1 MMRILIWIGAL
12 LPIVYAALR
21 FSVEFHPQ
29 TVRDALVFMEPYVQ
43 VTLTKVPVDSLK
55 FLSDL
60 AGNSALWMLAITLLV
75 TPLRSYIG
83 INFLKYRRLLGL
95 FTFFYALIHALL
107 FIGVDQQ
114 FDFLGVNHEVVSKPF
129 IAFGM
134 GAFLILLLMA
144 LTSSKKL
151 FGKFKSWHKLVYIA
165 VVLIAVHYLMS
176 HKTISLTH
184 VAVVGTLFSLLA
196 LRLLKR

>member
-1 MMRILIWIGAL
+1 MRILIWIGAL

-29 TVRDALVFMEPYVQ
+29 TVHDILVFMEQYCQ
-43 VTLTKVPVDSLK
+43 VILTKTPSDPLK

-60 AGNSALWMLAITLLV
+60 AGNSALWMLAITLMV

-95 FTFFYALIHALL
+95 FAFFYALIHALL

-114 FDFLGVNHEVVSKPF
+114 FDFIGVNHEVLTKPF

-151 FGKFKSWHKLVYIA
+151 FAKFRSWHKLVYIA
-165 VVLIAVHYLMS
+165 IVLIAIHYLMS
-176 HKTISLTH
+176 HKTITITH

>member
-1 MMRILIWIGAL
+1 MRILIWIGAL

-29 TVRDALVFMEPYVQ
+29 IVHDFLVFMEQYGQ
-43 VTLTKVPVDSLK
+43 VILTKTPSDPLK

-60 AGNSALWMLAITLLV
+60 AGNSALWMLAITLMV

-95 FTFFYALIHALL
+95 FAFFYALIHALL

-114 FDFLGVNHEVVSKPF
+114 FDFIGVNHEVLTKPF

-151 FGKFKSWHKLVYIA
+151 FAKFRSWHKLVYIA
-165 VVLIAVHYLMS
+165 IVLIAIHYLMS
-176 HKTISLTH
+176 HKTITITH

>member
-1 MMRILIWIGAL
+1 
-12 LPIVYAALR
+12 LR
-21 FSVEFHPQ
+21 FSLAFRRHW
-29 TVRDALVFMEPYVQ
+29 RHDILVFLEGYVHLIF
-43 VTLTKVPVDSLK
+43 TRIPTDPLK

-60 AGNSALWMLAITLLV
+60 VGNSALWMLAITLLV
-75 TPLRSYIG
+75 TPLRSYLG
-83 INFLKYRRLLGL
+83 INLLRYRRLLGL
-95 FTFFYALIHALL
+95 FAFFYALVHALL

-114 FDFLGVNHEVVSKPF
+114 FDLLGVNHEVASKPF

-151 FGKFKSWHKLVYIA
+151 YAKFRSWHKLVYIA
-165 VVLIAVHYLMS
+165 VVFIAVHYLMS
-176 HKTISLTH
+176 HKTVTLTH

-196 LRLLKR
+196 LRLVKR

>member
-1 MMRILIWIGAL
+1 MRILIWIGAL

-29 TVRDALVFMEPYVQ
+29 IVHDFLVFMEQYGEVI
-43 VTLTKVPVDSLK
+43 LTKTPSDPLK

-60 AGNSALWMLAITLLV
+60 AGNSALWMLAITLMV

-95 FTFFYALIHALL
+95 FAFFYALIHAFL
-107 FIGVDQQ
+107 FIGVDLQ
-114 FDFLGVNHEVVSKPF
+114 FDFIGVNHEVLTKPF

-144 LTSSKKL
+144 LTSTKKL
-151 FGKFKSWHKLVYIA
+151 FAKFRSWHKLVYIA
-165 VVLIAVHYLMS
+165 IVLIAIHYLMS
-176 HKTISLTH
+176 HKTITITH

>member
-1 MMRILIWIGAL
+1 MIIWIGAL
-12 LPIVYAALR
+12 LPLVYALLR
-21 FSVEFHPQ
+21 FGVEFHPQ
-29 TVRDALVFMEPYVQ
+29 WLHDILVFLEGYVQ
-43 VTLTKVPVDSLK
+43 VTLTKLPTDPLK

-60 AGNSALWMLAITLLV
+60 AGNSALWLLALTLLV
-75 TPLRSYIG
+75 TPLRAYIG

-95 FTFFYALIHALL
+95 FAFFYALIHAFL

-114 FDFLGVNHEVVSKPF
+114 FDVLGVQHEVITKPF

-151 FGKFKSWHKLVYIA
+151 YAKFRSWHKLVYIA
-165 VVLIAVHYLMS
+165 VVLIAIHYLMS
-176 HKTISLTH
+176 HKTVTFTH
-184 VAVVGTLFSLLA
+184 IAVVGTLFSLLA

>member
-1 MMRILIWIGAL
+1 LIWIAAL
-12 LPIVYAALR
+12 LPLVYAALR

-29 TVRDALVFMEPYVQ
+29 TLRDILLFLEPCGY
-43 VTLTKVPVDSLK
+43 VTLTKTPADPLK

-95 FTFFYALIHALL
+95 FAFFYVLIHALL

-114 FDFLGVNHEVVSKPF
+114 FDVFGVQHEVITKPF

-151 FGKFKSWHKLVYIA
+151 YVKFRSWHKLVYIA

-176 HKTISLTH
+176 HKTVTFTH